1 MSDQLPAAKQVRDT
15 LNDLLGRD
23 VSVQLADPPA
33 GEDMPVAAV
42 FVSDNLALAGVIGF
56 DLALAA
62 YIAAAIG
69 LVPPGGAEAA
79 VEDGELSP
87 LLGDNLTEVCN
98 VLAGLFTKTGGRR
111 VKLHKVHLSLADIPA
126 DLRAHLVSLGNRLDL
141 AVTVAG
147 YGTGTFSLVV
157 PL

>member
-23 VSVQLADPPA
+23 VTVHLEDPPA
-33 GEDMPVAAV
+33 GESIPVAAV
-42 FVSDNLALAGVIGF
+42 FVHDNLALAGVIGF

-62 YIAAAIG
+62 YIGAAIG
-69 LVPPGGAEAA
+69 LIPAGGAEAA

-87 LLGDNLTEVCN
+87 MIGDNLTEVCN
-98 VLAGLFTKTGGRR
+98 VLASLFTKTGGRR
-111 VKLHKVHLSLADIPA
+111 VKLHKVHLRIADIPA
-126 DLRAHLVSLGNRLDL
+126 DLRGHLVSLGNRLDL